1 MMARTRRFVSY
12 LRVSTD
18 KQGRSGLGL
27 EAQRAAV
34 EQHLVS
40 GSWKSLGEFVEVESG
55 KRNERPKLQAALHLA
70 KVTGA
75 TLIVAKLDRLSRNM
89 AFIAALQD
97 AKVKFTCCDM
107 PDANEFNI
115 HIFAALAQH
124 ERKRTSERTSAAL
137 QALKARG
144 VDKRGNPVK
153 LGNPNGA
160 APLRRAGKGNK
171 AAVAKLKTEADRRAA
186 DVLPIIAD
194 IRADGITTLPGI
206 AAALNEREILTPRGG
221 CWHPTSVKR
230 LLERV

>member
-1 MMARTRRFVSY
+1 MMMSRTRRFVSY

-75 TLIVAKLDRLSRNM
+75 TLIVAKLDRLSRNL

-97 AKVKFTCCDM
+97 AKVKFICCDM
-107 PDANEFNI
+107 PEANEFTV

-124 ERKRTSERTSAAL
+124 EQNRTSERTSAAL

-144 VDKRGNPVK
+144 AT

-160 APLRRAGKGNK
+160 APLRRAGKGNS
-171 AAVAKLKTEADRRAA
+171 AAVATLKTQANRRAA
-186 DVLPIIAD
+186 DVLPIVDD
-194 IRADGITTLPGI
+194 IRAAGVTTLPGI
-206 AAALNEREILTPRGG
+206 AAALNEREILTPRRG